1 MSLEWLVIKKVKTT
15 SGKTMEADYVI
26 VSVGSN
32 PNSEIVAKAD
42 LTAVRE
48 GLVVVDEF
56 SGIIANV
63 KGQATK
69 KYVRPVPH
77 GMMIPLGT
85 KDARGHVTLPLVGTW
100 MVPRGMVKAIKG
112 TKLFVEDVWLPR
124 FKDVRFKGSLCRVL
138 LNNMVLALPA
148 SIDLYLTALTSNGI
162 KSPKSCSLGSWTATV
177 LFFAKLRWIEGW
189 RDGKKD
195 CMSSSTLGSLLTM

>member
-15 SGKTMEADYVI
+15 SGKTVEADYVF
-26 VSVGSN
+26 VSVGNN

-56 SGIIANV
+56 LRVRSDKLKKYYAIGDVSNIPGIIADV

-77 GMMIPLGT
+77 GTMIPLGT
-85 KDARGHVTLPLVGTW
+85 KDARGHLTLPLVGTW

-138 LNNMVLALPA
+138 LNNVDALRARLQA
-148 SIDLYLTALTSNGI
+148 S
-162 KSPKSCSLGSWTATV
+162 P
-177 LFFAKLRWIEGW
+177 
-189 RDGKKD
+189 
-195 CMSSSTLGSLLTM
+195 TL